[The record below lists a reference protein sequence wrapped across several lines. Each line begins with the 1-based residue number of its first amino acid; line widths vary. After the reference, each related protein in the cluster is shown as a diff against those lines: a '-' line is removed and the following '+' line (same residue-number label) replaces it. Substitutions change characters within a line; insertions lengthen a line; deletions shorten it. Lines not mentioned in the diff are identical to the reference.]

1 MKIAMAMQSPV
12 TAVRGGQPVT
22 DDTYGAFKLYP
33 VNFRYSTMI
42 FPEKDRPG
50 KRAGFTNGIITRNTY
65 VAPLPY
71 TPSDYQG
78 IAPLEVFNP
87 LVMKPQ
93 PYE

>member
-1 MKIAMAMQSPV
+1 
-12 TAVRGGQPVT
+12 
-22 DDTYGAFKLYP
+22 
-33 VNFRYSTMI
+33 MI

-50 KRAGFTNGIITRNTY
+50 KLAGFTNGIITRNTY